1 MIIMQKLAG
10 TGRAGAFSFDN
21 QSNISHPVYRAAMQ
35 ESSEWVSKF
44 VSSLS
49 TNDRTFL
56 QKLAARKDN
65 TCPGYDEYREMSE
78 DDRVI
83 SKREV
88 RAYHQPHNA
97 GLEEQRANLAR
108 DMIKAMGNERHASY
122 DDKGRKILGGGLA
135 KVGVTTA
142 LGYNYYDLRGPA
154 YLLFPVNTPFRNTIA
169 RTGRV
174 NDGYGTAANWKACTS
189 PAGFGA
195 SYTGAAEGQR
205 VGFSTPNEVNYVAT
219 YKGHGT
225 EREVSFEAQWAGEGF
240 TDNLADEHYRGL
252 CELQLGEEAQIL
264 LGNSGTASGNNGFLL
279 GVANTPV
286 ATLLNLGGNIPDGT
300 YCSCYV
306 VELTAMGLPANGQF
320 GYQTAPTVA
329 AGLVPVYTRN
339 NADGSQSVINGG
351 MGQMSAASNVATITS
366 SAHEQVKFTVT
377 AKNGA
382 FGWAWFVDTT
392 DTSTPSLA
400 NAKLAGIT
408 TIPVFVYNQAT
419 QAGTQTAN
427 AVGLN
432 VDHSAGSFDFDGLL
446 TFAAAN
452 TGNATGALFTNM
464 QNPSGG
470 NPLAPAA
477 SSGNLTPEVGGGI
490 SQVDADLE
498 YFWNVFQ
505 AVPNTIWASADA
517 KTYFDQAALSGAN
530 SSVPGAYR
538 FNIQPS
544 GQDGIMAGFVV
555 SAYKSRYSMNVNGG
569 EAIPVRIHPM
579 LPAGTIYYDVSVN
592 PYPNSR
598 VPAVRDM
605 LVRRDYYSIE
615 WPLVTRTWTFG
626 TYVDEVLAHRM
637 PFLCGV
643 RTGITGVSNT

>member
-1 MIIMQKLAG
+1 MELQKLAG
-10 TGRAGAFSFDN
+10 SGRSGAFGFDDN
-21 QSNISHPVYRAAMQ
+21 PNIDHPVYRQAM
-35 ESSEWVSKF
+35 EDCSGWVGKF

-49 TNDRTFL
+49 TNDRDFL
-56 QKLAARKDN
+56 RKYAARKKTK
-65 TCPGYDEYREMSE
+65 TCPGSEVLKEMSK

-83 SKREV
+83 ATREIPAWHMPNNADLLEKR
-88 RAYHQPHNA
+88 AD
-97 GLEEQRANLAR
+97 LAR
-108 DMIKAMGNERHASY
+108 DMIKFMGNQIHGEGHG
-122 DDKGRKILGGGLA
+122 DGRGLNKA
-135 KVGVTTA
+135 GVTTA
-142 LGYNYYDLRGPA
+142 LGYNFFDLRGPA
-154 YLLFPVNTPFRNTIA
+154 YLLFPVNTPLRNTIA

-205 VGFSTPNEVNYVAT
+205 VAFSTPNEANYVAT
-219 YKGHGT
+219 YKGHGS

-286 ATLLNLGGNIPDGT
+286 AALVTATGHIANGT
-300 YCSCYV
+300 SVSCFV
-306 VELTAMGLPANGQF
+306 VELTAMGYPANGQF
-320 GYQTAPTVA
+320 GYQAAPTVA
-329 AGLVPVYTRN
+329 TGLVPVYTRN

-351 MGQMSAASNVATITS
+351 IGQMSLASNIVVTDS
-366 SAHEQVKFTVT
+366 SHQQVKFTVA

-382 FGWAWFVDTT
+382 FAWAWFVDIT
-392 DTSTPSLA
+392 DTATPSLA
-400 NAKLAGIT
+400 NAILAGIT
-408 TIPVFVYNQAT
+408 TIPVFTFNAAAP
-419 QAGTQTAN
+419 AGTQTAN
-427 AVGLN
+427 AAGLN

-446 TFAAAN
+446 TYAAAN

-464 QNPSGG
+464 YNNGG
-470 NPLAPAA
+470 D
-477 SSGNLTPEVGGGI
+477 GNLTPAPGGGI
-490 SQVDADLE
+490 SQVDSDLQ
-498 YFWNVFQ
+498 YFWNTFQ

-517 KTYFDQAALSGAN
+517 KTFFDQAALSGVSA
-530 SSVPGAYR
+530 STPSAYR
-538 FNIQPS
+538 FYITPGEQS
-544 GQDGIMAGFVV
+544 GIMAGYVV
-555 SAYKSRYSMNVNGG
+555 TAYKSRYSMSIAGG

-579 LPAGTIYYDVSVN
+579 LPAGTIYYDVSTN

-598 VPAVRDM
+598 VPAVRDI

-643 RTGITGVSNT
+643 RTGITGVGT